1 MPVFKPIPTYCSG
14 KCSFLLLFTL
24 LVAATLQLKAQTTI
38 TVPDF
43 CSGTTKDL
51 STYFGTLNAGTT
63 FTWTITG
70 TPNNVKGSSP
80 QATASTTVTQTLSL
94 NTNPATTGTISYRVT
109 ASDGKIYVVNVTLQP
124 LPIISNIATWNAI
137 SSGCGN
143 NINFSASASPA
154 VLSNGWAWSRPEIL
168 GEPAASGT
176 SNLIN
181 DNLIDTTANDV
192 NVPYTVSMIAQNGCT
207 NTQVLT
213 YKISPTPYIKTPPDM
228 IPFAVQRVSPLF
240 LLLRFRVCFS
250 HGPTP
255 IPLAC
260 LGELL

>member
-1 MPVFKPIPTYCSG
+1 TSKIDTTDMIMPVKPVSSLGVNMSVKKSISINASG
-14 KCSFLLLFTL
+14 KYVFALLFSFSLFTGML
-24 LVAATLQLKAQTTI
+24 SQAQTTTI

-43 CSGTTKDL
+43 CSGATKDL
-51 STYFGTLNAGTT
+51 STYFGTLSAGVT
-63 FTWTITG
+63 FTWVIT
-70 TPNNVKGSSP
+70 TPNPNNVKGYSP
-80 QATASTTVTQTLSL
+80 QSTASPNVNQTISL
-94 NTNPATTGTISYRVT
+94 NNNPATTGTISYRVT
-109 ASDGKIYVVNVTLQP
+109 ASDGKIYVVNVTVQP

-192 NVPYTVSMIAQNGCT
+192 NVPYTVSMIAQNGCA

-213 YKISPTPYIKTPPDM
+213 YKISPTPYIKD
-228 IPFAVQRVSPLF
+228 
-240 LLLRFRVCFS
+240 
-250 HGPTP
+250 PT
-255 IPLAC
+255 
-260 LGELL
+260 